1 MRIPLLLFLSGFIGV
16 CCTQQPSDRKELIVG
31 SWKTDSVYT
40 FYNGFGFTRKDMEE
54 TPLQHYQADGKLK
67 MTRDDESRFFFYS
80 MPTTDSLI
88 QETLDKK
95 NLGHFKIL
103 LLDENS
109 LILKITKTPLFSGK
123 NQERFEVRYFSRI
136 K

>member
-1 MRIPLLLFLSGFIGV
+1 MRAPLLLFLSGFIGV
-16 CCTQQPSDRKELIVG
+16 CCTQQSSDKKELIIG

-40 FYNGFGFTRKDMEE
+40 FYNGFGFTRKDTEE
-54 TPLQHYQADGKLK
+54 IPLQHYQADGKLK

-80 MPTTDSLI
+80 MPVTDSLI
-88 QETLDKK
+88 QKTLDNK
-95 NLGHFKIL
+95 NLGRYKII
-103 LLDENS
+103 LLDENR
-109 LILKITKTPLFSGK
+109 LILKIAKSPLFTGK